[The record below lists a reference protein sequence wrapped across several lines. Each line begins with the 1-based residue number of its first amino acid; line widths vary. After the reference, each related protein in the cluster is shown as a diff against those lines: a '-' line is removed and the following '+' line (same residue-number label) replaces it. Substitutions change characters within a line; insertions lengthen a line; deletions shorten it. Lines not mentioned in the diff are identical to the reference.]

1 MRDCK
6 VTQLSKQVAKQ
17 AHMSGEGPKREKKK
31 KKDCEMVSMSI
42 FHKKDDVIGIRPQ
55 LT

>member
-17 AHMSGEGPKREKKK
+17 AHMSGEGSKRKKK
-31 KKDCEMVSMSI
+31 RKDCEMVSMSI

-55 LT
+55 FT

>member
-17 AHMSGEGPKREKKK
+17 AHMSGEDSKQKKK
-31 KKDCEMVSMSI
+31 KTEMVSMSI